1 MNLQELK
8 NKTPADLILEAEK
21 LGIENPS
28 TMRKQEI
35 LFSILKKLAEKNE
48 KITGS
53 GVLETLQ
60 DGFGFLR
67 ATESNYLPGPD
78 DIYVSPSQ
86 IRRFG
91 LRKGDT
97 VEGEIRAPKD
107 SERYFALL
115 QVSKINFED
124 PEKSRN
130 KINFDNLTPLYPDE
144 RINLEVESNKA
155 DKKPD
160 LTARLI
166 DLVTPIGKGQRALIV
181 SPPRAGK
188 TVILQNIAHSITANH
203 PEIYLIVLL
212 IDERPEEVT
221 DMQRSV
227 KGEVIS
233 STFDEPAMRHV
244 QVAEMVIE
252 KAKRL
257 AEHKKDVVI
266 LLDSITRLGRAYN
279 AVVPSSGK
287 VLTGGVDA
295 NALQRPK
302 RFFGAARNIEEGGS
316 LTIISTALIETGSR
330 MDEVIFEE
338 FKGTGNAEVIL
349 DRKIADKRI
358 FPAIDITKSG
368 TRKEDLLF
376 KKEDLQKMNVLRRLI
391 APMGNMEAIEFLI
404 GKLRET
410 KNNAEFF
417 DSMNKST

>member
-35 LFSILKKLAEKNE
+35 LFTILKKFAEKNE

-227 KGEVIS
+227 KGEVVS

-417 DSMNKST
+417 DSMNKSA